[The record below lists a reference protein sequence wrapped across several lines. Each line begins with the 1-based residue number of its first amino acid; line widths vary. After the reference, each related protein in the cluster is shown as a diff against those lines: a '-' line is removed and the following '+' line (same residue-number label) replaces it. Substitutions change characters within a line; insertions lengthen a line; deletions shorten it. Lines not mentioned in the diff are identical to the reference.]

1 MDKATPSCVYNK
13 EVLPLESLG
22 NNRYK
27 LIIPENARP
36 GDKLI
41 LNDGEGSSKPI
52 IVQEALYA
60 GRTII
65 IDFDHKQKS
74 NPTRRN
80 TNEERWRVS
89 MEWNTRMTKKLGSLL
104 HGTINKYSCGT
115 CTTTR
120 NG

>member
-52 IVQEALYA
+52 IVQ
-60 GRTII
+60 
-65 IDFDHKQKS
+65 
-74 NPTRRN
+74 
-80 TNEERWRVS
+80 
-89 MEWNTRMTKKLGSLL
+89 
-104 HGTINKYSCGT
+104 
-115 CTTTR
+115 
-120 NG
+120 